1 MKVPVIVRDTL
12 SSLQQTAF
20 IRAVD
25 MTGKI
30 INFEEKYM
38 EKLQKEV
45 EEEAEIIFDGEGG
58 MEGAAFVA
66 ELKDVKG
73 VRIFLAFDKEDGD
86 DDDDG

>member
-1 MKVPVIVRDTL
+1 
-12 SSLQQTAF
+12 
-20 IRAVD
+20 

-45 EEEAEIIFDGEGG
+45 EEESEIIFDGEGG

-73 VRIFLAFDKEDGD
+73 VRIFLAFDKEDDD